1 MRYFDGISP
10 KACCS
15 CFTWNGQNWIQ
26 TEPGLCDECDYM
38 LDMFPLIDGNKE
50 RERKA
55 PPNCRGRQDAP
66 GVDADGWRRIW
77 RKQKEK
83 KKGVGRIIC
92 VSIIRQKT
100 IIA

>member
-10 KACCS
+10 KACRS

-26 TEPGLCDECDYM
+26 TEPGLCDKCDYM

-83 KKGVGRIIC
+83 KKGAPLQRGR
-92 VSIIRQKT
+92 SRLLLYN
-100 IIA
+100 

>member
-1 MRYFDGISP
+1 MRYFDRISP
-10 KACCS
+10 KACRS

-66 GVDADGWRRIW
+66 GVDADGWRRDR
-77 RKQKEK
+77 RKVCVND
-83 KKGVGRIIC
+83 KKGRYEKQRL
-92 VSIIRQKT
+92 SQEWK
-100 IIA
+100 

>member
-1 MRYFDGISP
+1 MRYFDRISP
-10 KACCS
+10 KACRS

-66 GVDADGWRRIW
+66 GVDADGWRRDR
-77 RKQKEK
+77 RKVCVNY
-83 KKGVGRIIC
+83 KKGQYEKQRL
-92 VSIIRQKT
+92 SQEWK
-100 IIA
+100 